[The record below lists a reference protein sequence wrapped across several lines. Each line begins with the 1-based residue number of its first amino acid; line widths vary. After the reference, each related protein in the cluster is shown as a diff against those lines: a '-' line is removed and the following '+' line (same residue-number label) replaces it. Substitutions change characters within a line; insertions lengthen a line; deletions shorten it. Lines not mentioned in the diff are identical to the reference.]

1 MTSSNSE
8 MPFTGSNVSEEEKLA
23 NQAICPNGH
32 VIPATSLICPICK
45 RNLKELELPETRVA
59 LEPVAPSEGRPFC
72 GWLVVLEGSLQGED
86 FHLHEG
92 RNIIG
97 SCPPCEILLQD
108 EGIEDRHASIRFSSN
123 QWILTDLDSESG
135 TWLNGKRI
143 YRHELRDGDKIII
156 GKSLLRVKTL

>member
-8 MPFTGSNVSEEEKLA
+8 MPFTSLNVSEEEKLA

-32 VIPATSLICPICK
+32 IVPASSLICPVCQ
-45 RNLKELELPETRVA
+45 RSLKDLELPETKVA
-59 LEPVAPSEGRPFC
+59 LEPLAPSEGRPFV

-92 RNIIG
+92 RNMIG
-97 SCPPCEILLQD
+97 SSPPCEIRLQD

-123 QWILTDLDSESG
+123 QWTLTDLDSEHG
-135 TWLNGKRI
+135 TFLNGKRI
-143 YRHELRDGDKIII
+143 YRHELKDGDKIVI

>member
-1 MTSSNSE
+1 
-8 MPFTGSNVSEEEKLA
+8 MPFISLNVFEEEKLV

-32 VIPATSLICPICK
+32 MVPARSIVCPICK
-45 RNLKELELPETRVA
+45 KNLKELELPETRVQ
-59 LEPVAPSEGRPFC
+59 LEPLAPSEGSPFC

-97 SCPPCEILLQD
+97 SSPACKIKLQD

-123 QWILTDLDSESG
+123 QWTLTDLDSESG
-135 TWLNGKRI
+135 TFLNGKMI
-143 YRHELRDGDKIII
+143 YRHELKDGDKIII

>member
-1 MTSSNSE
+1 MISSNSE
-8 MPFTGSNVSEEEKLA
+8 MPFTSSNVSEEEKLA

-32 VIPATSLICPICK
+32 IIPASSLICPICH
-45 RNLKELELPETRVA
+45 RNLKDLELPETKVA
-59 LEPVAPSEGRPFC
+59 LEPLAPCEGRPFC

-97 SCPPCEILLQD
+97 SSPPCEIQLQD

-123 QWILTDLDSESG
+123 QWTLTDLDSESG
-135 TWLNGKRI
+135 TFLNGKRI
-143 YRHELRDGDKIII
+143 YRHELKDGDKIII

>member
-32 VIPATSLICPICK
+32 IIPATSVVCPVCK
-45 RNLKELELPETRVA
+45 RNLKDLELPETRVE

-97 SCPPCEILLQD
+97 SSPPSEILLQD
-108 EGIEDRHASIRFSSN
+108 EGVEDRHASIRFSSN
-123 QWILTDLDSESG
+123 QWNLTDLDSESG
-135 TWLNGKRI
+135 ILLNGKRI
-143 YRHELRDGDKIII
+143 YRHELKDGDKINI

>member
-1 MTSSNSE
+1 
-8 MPFTGSNVSEEEKLA
+8 MPFTSLNVSEEEKLA

-32 VIPATSLICPICK
+32 IIPATSVICPICQK
-45 RNLKELELPETRVA
+45 TLKDLELAETKVQ
-59 LEPVAPSEGRPFC
+59 LEPMAPSDERPFC

-97 SCPPCEILLQD
+97 SSPACEVPLQD
-108 EGIEDRHASIRFSSN
+108 EGIEGRHASIRFSSN

-135 TWLNGKRI
+135 TFLNGKRI
-143 YRHELRDGDKIII
+143 YRQELKDGDKIII

>member
-1 MTSSNSE
+1 MISSNLE
-8 MPFTGSNVSEEEKLA
+8 MPFTSLNVFKEEKLA

-32 VIPATSLICPICK
+32 IIPASSLICPICH
-45 RNLKELELPETRVA
+45 RNLKDLDLPETKVA
-59 LEPVAPSEGRPFC
+59 LEPLAPSEGRPFC

-97 SCPPCEILLQD
+97 SSPPCEILLQD

-135 TWLNGKRI
+135 TLLNGKRI
-143 YRHELRDGDKIII
+143 YRHELKDGDKIII